1 MSQESAGSAI
11 TERRDPQRKTLRDAF
26 DAVVSV
32 TEWKPYVELNKMPLA
47 AYDQLVEMG
56 LLESR
61 FDTVRGMQYR
71 RAARPKY

>member
-1 MSQESAGSAI
+1 MTDAAAGSTF
-11 TERRDPQRKTLRDAF
+11 TERRDPQRKNLRDAF
-26 DAVVSV
+26 DAVTSV
-32 TEWKPYVELNKMPLA
+32 TEWKPYVELNSMPIA

-61 FDTVRGMQYR
+61 FDTVRGQQYR